1 MKTLTKVVIV
11 GAKEGDPLSDWLLDD
26 ERKRRVE
33 KAPRSQEY
41 TVGDGLISGGRDHL

>member
-1 MKTLTKVVIV
+1 MKTLTKVGIV

-41 TVGDGLISGGRDHL
+41 TVGGGLISGGRDHL